1 LAEARLLVE
10 LLEEGRLDPV
20 ARLQHRLALVLVY
33 DGVHHLREMLP
44 EVRRHLS
51 YVLRVFRD
59 LQIQPPFDVLH
70 RDPHD
75 VLFGQLVLKRDW
87 SLDAFPFL
95 TFFYSQVFLQGV
107 ESPVELRI
115 SGTRIVR
122 SLGSRGVDAID
133 PDAALGQ
140 LLTHED
146 RVVHFLL
153 HDGGQVSVAEFLG
166 EDGDEHGEHLVDFGP
181 PLLEGSLPFFRGG
194 LFEAGD
200 VVGDGLEA
208 VARRLSVAV

>member
-1 LAEARLLVE
+1 MYLQQTCQTWGATFSASSRFNFVNRFLSINTTLCGLLAEARLLVE

-87 SLDAFPFL
+87 SLDAFPFF
-95 TFFYSQVFLQGV
+95 TFFT
-107 ESPVELRI
+107 LR
-115 SGTRIVR
+115 SFCKVL
-122 SLGSRGVDAID
+122 SL
-133 PDAALGQ
+133 L
-140 LLTHED
+140 
-146 RVVHFLL
+146 
-153 HDGGQVSVAEFLG
+153 
-166 EDGDEHGEHLVDFGP
+166 
-181 PLLEGSLPFFRGG
+181 
-194 LFEAGD
+194 
-200 VVGDGLEA
+200 
-208 VARRLSVAV
+208 